1 MPGKRAIHSSQLLS
15 GLAFCGNCGQHLI
28 CRWGTSKVK
37 KRRYAY
43 YACSK
48 KKNGRV
54 KSCNSK
60 YINRENLDNAVIEL
74 VIDHALSPSRIY
86 SALEKLRSS
95 FKVTVKDERSKLLK
109 LHNESAKLE
118 ERIEVLFDRIGEDG
132 RDEYY
137 LKHLDKKK
145 ARHRIVSKE
154 IETLE
159 HRLKLPLKK
168 VGIHHI
174 SAFCDHMRNQLHDDK
189 SPIRKQMVQM
199 IIEKVVLNPEKV
211 AVEGSDFEL
220 AAIAANW
227 STANPQRVVR
237 RDVSNW
243 WS

>member
-1 MPGKRAIHSSQLLS
+1 M
-15 GLAFCGNCGQHLI
+15 
-28 CRWGTSKVK
+28 
-37 KRRYAY
+37 
-43 YACSK
+43 
-48 KKNGRV
+48 
-54 KSCNSK
+54 
-60 YINRENLDNAVIEL
+60 E
-74 VIDHALSPSRIY
+74 RIY
-86 SALEKLRSS
+86 KILSFTWRPREWVTGNIWAEIPNIALE
-95 FKVTVKDERSKLLK
+95 ERSKLLK
-109 LHNESAKLE
+109 LQNESAKLG
-118 ERIEVLFDRIGEDG
+118 ERIDVLFDRIGEDG

-154 IETLE
+154 IEILE

-199 IIEKVVLNPEKV
+199 IIEKVVPNPEKV

-227 STANPQRVVR
+227 STANLQRVVR

-243 WS
+243 WSQTGSNRRPQHCQCCALPTELWPHRTL